1 MKKGKNNTW
10 NYVFALTAFA
20 LAGLLAFYPRSDE
33 SDDSLNENDFSK
45 TSTTLEE
52 ENKLAKKATNTELI
66 KKQIIDKSE
75 NEDKKILTV
84 ESDDIN
90 YDKNLETKS
99 VSEFEFE
106 DINSLDKE
114 EIFVNKIVVSKNVDT
129 DEESVTYR
137 EFIKD
142 EYQTITTTVPGVIKN
157 INYYPSF
164 FVWTSVNTENVNLK
178 NEDDQIEP
186 INLSLVI
193 SSDGQELKKV
203 DYDVTSVTPR
213 WRQWAEIDLSLLEQE
228 TVEGTWEVQIIN
240 NKNKEVLESRNF
252 KLITPE
258 INQQEET
265 AEFKKTF

>member
-1 MKKGKNNTW
+1 MKNKKNNTW
-10 NYVFALTAFA
+10 NYLFAFTAFA
-20 LAGLLAFYPRSDE
+20 LAGLLAFYPG

-45 TSTTLEE
+45 TDTTLEE
-52 ENKLAKKATNTELI
+52 ENKLAKKTTSIELI
-66 KKQIIDKSE
+66 KKQTIDKSE
-75 NEDKKILTV
+75 NKDEKILTV

-90 YDKNLETKS
+90 SDKNLETKS
-99 VSEFEFE
+99 VSDFEGI
-106 DINSLDKE
+106 DIIDKE
-114 EIFVNKIVVSKNVDT
+114 EVFVNKIVVSKNVDT

-157 INYYPSF
+157 VNYYPSF

-178 NEDDQIEP
+178 NEDNEIEP

-193 SSDGQELKKV
+193 SSEEQELKRV
-203 DYDVTSVTPR
+203 NYDVTSITPR

-228 TVEGTWEVQIIN
+228 LVEGTWEVQIIN
-240 NKNKEVLESRNF
+240 NKNQEVLESRNF